1 MTFISM
7 YTFIDV
13 LVVFLLLLFSVFL
26 LQLRTGNRT
35 SHLLLAAFLLCLAL
49 SYMDGVFLSFG
60 YIFHYSY
67 AHMVYLTMSFDFLV
81 GPLLLLYV
89 LSRTKPDFKLSRRHA
104 LLCLAFAAHFTFLFF
119 RYHAKSLEE
128 KRSLLETHQVFSPGE
143 ILALTTIS
151 NLHYLAYMVLVL
163 YVLRAYQNSIKHFY
177 SNTHRKNLNWLFL
190 ISCGLLLAGLMRFSN
205 NLLWL
210 QIPGTPFLQYV
221 DLKLVAISCV
231 LLFACTVIYKSLQQ
245 PDILRIPAVKMQ
257 PMGEPPATER
267 IAASTRHIPE
277 KYKTTL
283 LQADAKSRYLHTL
296 NDYMRSQ
303 KPYLNADLTLPELA
317 GSLAIPA
324 HHLSQIINGEYGRN
338 FYDFV
343 NGYRLQEAA
352 RLLKDPQSS
361 DKYITQI
368 MYDSGFNSKSV
379 FNTLFK
385 KEFGQTPSTFRK
397 SSPGALASTT

>member
-13 LVVFLLLLFSVFL
+13 LVVFLLLLFSAFL
-26 LQLRTGNRT
+26 IPLRAGNRV

-49 SYMDGVFLSFG
+49 SYMDGVFLTFG
-60 YIFHYSY
+60 YVFHYSY

-81 GPLLLLYV
+81 GPLLLFYV
-89 LSRTKPDFKLSRRHA
+89 LSRTKPDFKLTRRYA
-104 LLCLAFAAHFTFLFF
+104 LHCLAFVAHFTFLFF

-143 ILALTTIS
+143 VLVLTTIS
-151 NLHYLAYMVLVL
+151 NLHYLVYMLLVL
-163 YVLRAYQNSIKHFY
+163 YVLWAYQNSIKHFY

-190 ISCGLLLAGLMRFSN
+190 VSCGLLLAGLMRFSN

-210 QIPGTPFLQYV
+210 QIPGSPFLQYV

-245 PDILRIPAVKMQ
+245 PEVLRIPAATAEADSQ
-257 PMGEPPATER
+257 PQAAARILETETE
-267 IAASTRHIPE
+267 IAK

-283 LQADAKSRYLHTL
+283 LQPDIRSRYLEVL
-296 NDYMRSQ
+296 NDAMRTQ

-317 GSLAIPA
+317 GLLVIPA
-324 HHLSQIINGEYGRN
+324 HHLSQIINSEYGRN

-352 RLLKDPQSS
+352 RLLKDPESS

-397 SSPGALASTT
+397 SSPGALASTP